1 MDWLEWS
8 FYLQSMILRELLA
21 AACTA
26 PLPRPRPPLPLPLPL
41 PLPSP
46 VALVDVFI
54 ASPRPCFPKK
64 WSRCLMK
71 NIMCSVS
78 EIYHI
83 KLFSYSRELKDITK
97 PNVLTKPYQQIK
109 WTLPRLTC
117 LSYGYMYHKHN
128 LIMKFTKQITIFFTS
143 ASTWPRCSI
152 LIATPTHINIV
163 IFIIWLAGTWFFQD
177 LTFYMETTFI

>member
-21 AACTA
+21 AACAA

-71 NIMCSVS
+71 NIMYSVS
-78 EIYHI
+78 GIYHI

-128 LIMKFTKQITIFFTS
+128 LIMKFTKQITIFFLPLLVLGLDVPSSSPLPLISTS
-143 ASTWPRCSI
+143 LFS
-152 LIATPTHINIV
+152 L
-163 IFIIWLAGTWFFQD
+163 FGWLARDSSRT
-177 LTFYMETTFI
+177 